1 MHSLE
6 PFLLMLSSVFVPL
19 YGVILARLAGQ
30 ADVVALVTQ
39 RRISYSAVGIWLL
52 GIACYYVCAQLGLR
66 TAHAGTDFRAR
77 QGHPPKPFAPWSSG
91 MSRIDWGA

>member
-30 ADVVALVTQ
+30 ANVASLVTE
-39 RRISYSAVGIWLL
+39 RRVNYSAVVIWLL
-52 GIACYYVCAQLGLR
+52 GVACYHLFAQ
-66 TAHAGTDFRAR
+66 
-77 QGHPPKPFAPWSSG
+77 FAPN
-91 MSRIDWGA
+91 WGAALPTLVLTFVLAWITRAMFSHPGVSATA